1 MTNRGFD
8 PIINDMLARFKN
20 NEGGLPEKITALLD
34 KFETE
39 LTDAVEDFSYEF
51 IDAPDPMLAPD
62 DDPNYDI
69 ALEVQGVFT
78 ARLLAEH
85 FSELLDFEKYAENGP
100 QLVYSPKHRMHY
112 DENAPE

>member
-1 MTNRGFD
+1 
-8 PIINDMLARFKN
+8 MLTRFKN
-20 NEGGLPEKITALLD
+20 SEGGIAEKITALLD

-39 LTDAVEDFSYEF
+39 LTDAIEEFSYEF

-62 DDPNYDI
+62 DDPNHDI

-85 FSELLDFEKYAENGP
+85 FSALLEFEKPAM
-100 QLVYSPKHRMHY
+100 VYLPKHNMLY

>member
-1 MTNRGFD
+1 MTNRGID
-8 PIINDMLARFKN
+8 PIINDMLTRFMN
-20 NEGGLPEKITALLD
+20 CEGGHAEKITAMLD

-39 LTDAVEDFSYEF
+39 LTDAIEEFSYEF

-62 DDPNYDI
+62 DDPNHDI

-85 FSELLDFEKYAENGP
+85 FAALLDFEKPAM
-100 QLVYSPKHRMHY
+100 VYLPKHNMLY